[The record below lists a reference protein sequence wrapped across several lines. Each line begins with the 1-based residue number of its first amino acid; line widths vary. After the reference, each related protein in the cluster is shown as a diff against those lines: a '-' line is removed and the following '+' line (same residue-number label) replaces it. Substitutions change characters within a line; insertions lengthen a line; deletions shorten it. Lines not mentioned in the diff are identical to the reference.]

1 MICYECDNERMSVK
15 RKSRYPMTAF
25 LFRLVG
31 GLLLLPIP
39 VLKFIS
45 HFTDSPALNMFYR
58 DIYQLTLEFFLP
70 GAILLCL
77 GIILETYRK
86 KVYTCTRCG
95 ATLEVSR

>member
-1 MICYECDNERMSVK
+1 MSVK
-15 RKSRYPMTAF
+15 RTNRYPMTAF

-45 HFTDSPALNMFYR
+45 HFTDSPGLNMFYR
-58 DIYQLTLEFFLP
+58 DICQLAFEFFLP
-70 GAILLCL
+70 GAILLCV